1 MDGKIETF
9 RQLEAWKQGHALV
22 LIIYKHTASFPKEE
36 VFGLTSQI
44 RRAVVSITSN
54 IAEGFS
60 RNSWKEKL
68 QFYAISMG
76 SLTEVENQLF
86 IARDIGYISDDICNQ
101 SMELAE
107 HVGRL
112 LTGLIK
118 KCKSMS

>member
-22 LIIYKHTASFPKEE
+22 LILYKHTASFPKEE
-36 VFGLTSQI
+36 IFGLTSQI

-86 IARDIGYISDDICNQ
+86 IARDIGYISDYICNQ